1 MPLRRGRRS
10 EPMRIVTVTNQ
21 KGGVGK
27 TTLVCH
33 LALAGA
39 ERGLR
44 TLVVDLDTQGN
55 ASTML
60 SRDSEISR
68 RPGGAAALFSDAL
81 LDPTTTAGGVDLLHG
96 HQRLDEV
103 DQRVGLGDAAGIR
116 ARLLD
121 LPYDLV
127 VIDTPPA
134 IGLRHLGPQVWADLV
149 VTPLEPNSFSLL
161 ALGQTLAAIEEIRA
175 IRPSLE
181 NRVLINR
188 FNRSS
193 GQQNRYIALLAEHV
207 PLTTP
212 YLTLRVAV
220 SDALDEGVPVWRFHR
235 ADRDTRDTWRRLC
248 EDLIHA

>member
-1 MPLRRGRRS
+1 
-10 EPMRIVTVTNQ
+10 MRIVTVTNQ

-33 LALAGA
+33 LALAGV

-60 SRDSEISR
+60 ARDAALAR
-68 RPGGAAALFSDAL
+68 QPGGAAALFSGGEPA
-81 LDPTTTAGGVDLLHG
+81 PTSTSTGIDLLHG

-103 DQRVGLGDAAGIR
+103 DQRVRLADAAGIR
-116 ARLLD
+116 ARLRA
-121 LPYDLV
+121 LPYDVV

-161 ALGQTLAAIEEIRA
+161 ALGQTLSAIEEIRA
-175 IRPSLE
+175 IRPGLE

-193 GQQNRYIALLAEHV
+193 GRQNRYIELLSEHV

-212 YLTLRVAV
+212 FLTLRVAV
-220 SDALDEGVPVWRFHR
+220 SDALDEGLPVWRFRR
-235 ADRDTRDTWRRLC
+235 ADRETRETWKRLC

>member
-1 MPLRRGRRS
+1 
-10 EPMRIVTVTNQ
+10 MRIVTVTNQ

-33 LALAGA
+33 LALAGV

-60 SRDSEISR
+60 ARDAALAR
-68 RPGGAAALFSDAL
+68 QPGGAAALFS
-81 LDPTTTAGGVDLLHG
+81 GGEPAPMSTSTGIDLLHG

-103 DQRVGLGDAAGIR
+103 DQRVRLADAAAIR
-116 ARLLD
+116 TRLRA
-121 LPYDLV
+121 LPYDVV

-161 ALGQTLAAIEEIRA
+161 ALGQTLSAIEEIRA
-175 IRPSLE
+175 IRPGLE

-193 GQQNRYIALLAEHV
+193 GRQNRYIELLSEHV

-220 SDALDEGVPVWRFHR
+220 SDALDEGLPVWRFRR
-235 ADRDTRDTWRRLC
+235 ADRETRETWKRLC

>member
-1 MPLRRGRRS
+1 
-10 EPMRIVTVTNQ
+10 MRIVTVTNQ

-33 LALAGA
+33 LALAGV

-60 SRDSEISR
+60 AGDAGVARQS
-68 RPGGAAALFSDAL
+68 GGAASLFDGVPVQ
-81 LDPTTTAGGVDLLHG
+81 PTVLASGVHLLHG

-103 DQRVGLGDAAGIR
+103 DQRVSLADAAAIR
-116 ARLLD
+116 SRLRA
-121 LPYDLV
+121 LPYDVV

-161 ALGQTLAAIEEIRA
+161 ALGQTLATIEEIRA
-175 IRPSLE
+175 MRPGLE

-193 GQQNRYIALLAEHV
+193 GRQNHYIELLSEHV

-220 SDALDEGVPVWRFHR
+220 SDALDEGLPVWRFHR
-235 ADRDTRDTWRRLC
+235 ADRETRETWKRLC
-248 EDLIHA
+248 GELIHG

>member
-1 MPLRRGRRS
+1 
-10 EPMRIVTVTNQ
+10 MRIVTVTNQ

-33 LALAGA
+33 LALAGV

-60 SRDSEISR
+60 ARDAALAR
-68 RPGGAAALFSDAL
+68 QPGGAAALFSGGE
-81 LDPTTTAGGVDLLHG
+81 PTPTSTSTGIDLLHG

-103 DQRVGLGDAAGIR
+103 DQRIRLADAAGIR
-116 ARLLD
+116 ARLRA
-121 LPYDLV
+121 LPYDVV

-161 ALGQTLAAIEEIRA
+161 ALGQTLSAIEEIRA
-175 IRPSLE
+175 IRPGLE

-193 GQQNRYIALLAEHV
+193 GRQNRYIELLSEHV

-212 YLTLRVAV
+212 FLTLRVAV
-220 SDALDEGVPVWRFHR
+220 SDALDEGLPVWRFRR
-235 ADRDTRDTWRRLC
+235 ADRETRETWKRLC
-248 EDLIHA
+248 EDLLHA

>member
-1 MPLRRGRRS
+1 
-10 EPMRIVTVTNQ
+10 MRIVTVTNQ

-33 LALAGA
+33 LALAGV

-44 TLVVDLDTQGN
+44 TLVIDLDTQGN

-60 SRDSEISR
+60 ARDAALARQS
-68 RPGGAAALFSDAL
+68 GGASALFSGGEPA
-81 LDPTTTAGGVDLLHG
+81 PTSTSMGIDLLHG

-103 DQRVGLGDAAGIR
+103 DQRVRLADAAGIR
-116 ARLLD
+116 ARLRA
-121 LPYDLV
+121 LPYDVV

-134 IGLRHLGPQVWADLV
+134 VGLRHLGPQVWADLV

-161 ALGQTLAAIEEIRA
+161 ALGQTLSAIEEIRA
-175 IRPSLE
+175 IRPGLE

-193 GQQNRYIALLAEHV
+193 GRQNHYIELLSEHV

-220 SDALDEGVPVWRFHR
+220 SDALDEGLPVWRFRR
-235 ADRDTRDTWRRLC
+235 ADRETRETWKRLC

>member
-1 MPLRRGRRS
+1 
-10 EPMRIVTVTNQ
+10 MRIVTVTNQ

-33 LALAGA
+33 LALAGV

-60 SRDSEISR
+60 AGDAAVAR
-68 RPGGAAALFSDAL
+68 RPGGAATLFAGVL
-81 LDPTTTAGGVDLLHG
+81 AEPTVIASGIHLLHG

-103 DQRVGLGDAAGIR
+103 DQRVKLGEAAAIR
-116 ARLLD
+116 ERLRD
-121 LPYDLV
+121 LPYDLIV
-127 VIDTPPA
+127 VDTPPA
-134 IGLRHLGPQVWADLV
+134 IGLRHLGPQVWADMV

-161 ALGQTLAAIEEIRA
+161 ALGQTLATIEEIRA
-175 IRPSLE
+175 IRPALQ
-181 NRVLINR
+181 NRILINR

-193 GQQNRYIALLAEHV
+193 GRQNRYIALLAEHV

-220 SDALDEGVPVWRFHR
+220 SDALDEGLPVWRFRR
-235 ADRDTRDTWRRLC
+235 ADRETRETWKRLC
-248 EDLIHA
+248 EELIHA

>member
-1 MPLRRGRRS
+1 
-10 EPMRIVTVTNQ
+10 MRIVTVTNQ

-33 LALAGA
+33 LALAGV

-60 SRDSEISR
+60 ARDAAVAR
-68 RPGGAAALFSDAL
+68 QPGGAAALFARAEPV
-81 LDPTTTAGGVDLLHG
+81 PTSTTAGVDLLHG

-103 DQRVGLGDAAGIR
+103 DQRVKLADAPAIR
-116 ARLLD
+116 SRLRA

-175 IRPSLE
+175 IRPGLE

-193 GQQNRYIALLAEHV
+193 GRQNRYIELLAEHV
-207 PLTTP
+207 NLTTP

-220 SDALDEGVPVWRFHR
+220 SDALDEGLPVWRFRR
-235 ADRDTRDTWRRLC
+235 ADRETRETWKRLC

>member
-1 MPLRRGRRS
+1 
-10 EPMRIVTVTNQ
+10 MRIVTVTNQ

-33 LALAGA
+33 LALAGV

-60 SRDSEISR
+60 ARDAALAR
-68 RPGGAAALFSDAL
+68 QPGGSAALFSGGEPA
-81 LDPTTTAGGVDLLHG
+81 PTSTSTGIDLLHG

-103 DQRVGLGDAAGIR
+103 DQRVRLADAAGIR
-116 ARLLD
+116 ARLRA
-121 LPYDLV
+121 LPYDVV

-161 ALGQTLAAIEEIRA
+161 ALGQTLSAIEEIRA
-175 IRPSLE
+175 IRPGLE

-193 GQQNRYIALLAEHV
+193 GRQNRYIELLSEHV

-212 YLTLRVAV
+212 FLTLRVAV
-220 SDALDEGVPVWRFHR
+220 SDALDEGLPVWRFRR
-235 ADRDTRDTWRRLC
+235 ADRETRETWKRLC
-248 EDLIHA
+248 EELIHA